1 MPPIASLVSAQF
13 TPVPA
18 TGNTPLVVCT
28 HCQNIKLPRNNLTRK
43 EEHLR
48 TCPSFALSPLSTQRD
63 ANGRTLLEDSIA
75 RRAGRTKPGNSNKSE
90 EEKEVLRLK
99 KLGAVLAYGNVDGGL
114 QEGIQERV
122 ERILRGES
130 AMLGPRGI
138 ERLGAEIRRA
148 TTSTPYQSSS
158 NLEDGDGGA
167 AAGGGGGDGLSA
179 FGSPEFE
186 TPSGGAGTN
195 NQTMAALLESAT
207 RNASA
212 SSSMDNSRK
221 RPLPIDFDGTPQ
233 HNRMAGNAPAKRFK
247 HAELYLDEDDLLFV
261 SSAQTLR
268 EERFAALVERLARL
282 VRLRDMR

>member
-13 TPVPA
+13 TEVTA
-18 TGNTPLVVCT
+18 TGSTPMVTCS

-48 TCPSFALSPLSTQRD
+48 TCPSFALSPLATQRD

-90 EEKEVLRLK
+90 EEKEVLRLRR
-99 KLGAVLAYGNVDGGL
+99 LGAVLAYGNVDGGL

-130 AMLGPRGI
+130 AMLGARGI
-138 ERLGAEIRRA
+138 ERLGTEIRRT
-148 TTSTPYQSSS
+148 TTSTPYQPSS
-158 NLEDGDGGA
+158 NFDSNDGA
-167 AAGGGGGDGLSA
+167 AGDGLSA
-179 FGSPEFE
+179 FETPEFE
-186 TPSGGAGTN
+186 TPSAGAGTN
-195 NQTMAALLESAT
+195 NQSMAALLESAT
-207 RNASA
+207 RNTSAASPLD
-212 SSSMDNSRK
+212 SSRK
-221 RPLPIDFDGTPQ
+221 RALPNDLENRTAGTT
-233 HNRMAGNAPAKRFK
+233 AKRFK
-247 HAELYLDEDDLLFV
+247 HAELYLDEDDLVFV
-261 SSAQTLR
+261 SSAQTAR

>member
-1 MPPIASLVSAQF
+1 MPPIASLVSSQF

-18 TGNTPLVVCT
+18 SGNTPMVVCT

-48 TCPSFALSPLSTQRD
+48 TCPSFALSPLATQRD

-75 RRAGRTKPGNSNKSE
+75 RRAGRTKPGNSNKTE
-90 EEKEVLRLK
+90 EEKEVLRLRR
-99 KLGAVLAYGNVDGGL
+99 LGAVLAYGNVDQGL
-114 QEGIQERV
+114 QEGIQGRV

-130 AMLGPRGI
+130 AMLGARGI
-138 ERLGAEIRRA
+138 ERLGTEIRRA
-148 TTSTPYQSSS
+148 TTTNPYQTP
-158 NLEDGDGGA
+158 NLDERDQGP
-167 AAGGGGGDGLSA
+167 GDGLSA
-179 FGSPEFE
+179 FGTPEFE
-186 TPSGGAGTN
+186 TPSAAGAATT

-207 RNASA
+207 RSA
-212 SSSMDNSRK
+212 PPVPSPIDNSRK
-221 RPLPIDFDGTPQ
+221 RPLPTDLDSTPQ
-233 HNRMAGNAPAKRFK
+233 HNRMSGNAKRFK

-261 SSAQTLR
+261 SSAQTPR

>member
-1 MPPIASLVSAQF
+1 M
-13 TPVPA
+13 
-18 TGNTPLVVCT
+18 VVCV

-48 TCPSFALSPLSTQRD
+48 TCTSFALSPLATQRD

-75 RRAGRTKPGNSNKSE
+75 RRAGRTKPGNSNKTE
-90 EEKEVLRLK
+90 EEKEVLRLRR
-99 KLGAVLAYGNVDGGL
+99 LGAVLAYGNVDGGL

-130 AMLGPRGI
+130 AMLGARGI
-138 ERLGAEIRRA
+138 ERLGTEIRRA

-167 AAGGGGGDGLSA
+167 GEDGLSA
-179 FGSPEFE
+179 FGTPGFE
-186 TPSGGAGTN
+186 TPSGGATTN
-195 NQTMAALLESAT
+195 SQTMAALLESAT
-207 RNASA
+207 RSAPA

-221 RPLPIDFDGTPQ
+221 RPLPTDLDSTPQ
-233 HNRMAGNAPAKRFK
+233 HSRRASNTPAKRFK

-261 SSAQTLR
+261 SSAQTPR

>member
-1 MPPIASLVSAQF
+1 MPPIASLVSSQF
-13 TPVPA
+13 TPIPA
-18 TGNTPLVVCT
+18 SGNTPMVVCS

-48 TCPSFALSPLSTQRD
+48 TCPSFALSPLATQRD

-75 RRAGRTKPGNSNKSE
+75 RRAGRTKPGNSNKTE
-90 EEKEVLRLK
+90 EEKEVLRLRR
-99 KLGAVLAYGNVDGGL
+99 LGAVLAYGNVDQGL

-130 AMLGPRGI
+130 AMLGARGI
-138 ERLGAEIRRA
+138 ERLGTEIRRA
-148 TTSTPYQSSS
+148 TTGSTYQPPS
-158 NLEDGDGGA
+158 NFEDGNEGA
-167 AAGGGGGDGLSA
+167 AGDGLSA
-179 FGSPEFE
+179 FGTPEFE
-186 TPSGGAGTN
+186 APSAAGAATT

-207 RNASA
+207 RSAPPAASP
-212 SSSMDNSRK
+212 MDNSRK
-221 RPLPIDFDGTPQ
+221 RPLPTDLDSTPQ
-233 HNRMAGNAPAKRFK
+233 HNRMAGNAKRFK

-261 SSAQTLR
+261 SSAQTPR

>member
-1 MPPIASLVSAQF
+1 MPPIASLVSSQF
-13 TPVPA
+13 TPIPA
-18 TGNTPLVVCT
+18 SGNTPMVVCT
-28 HCQNIKLPRNNLTRK
+28 HCQNAKMPRNNLTRK

-48 TCPSFALSPLSTQRD
+48 TCPSFALSPLATQRD

-75 RRAGRTKPGNSNKSE
+75 RRAGRTKPGNSNKTE

-99 KLGAVLAYGNVDGGL
+99 RLGAVLAYGNVDQGL

-130 AMLGPRGI
+130 AMLGARGI
-138 ERLGAEIRRA
+138 DRLGTEIRRA
-148 TTSTPYQSSS
+148 TGTIHPYQPTS
-158 NLEDGDGGA
+158 NFEDGNEGA
-167 AAGGGGGDGLSA
+167 AGDGLSA
-179 FGSPEFE
+179 FGTPEFE
-186 TPSGGAGTN
+186 TPSAAAAGTT

-207 RNASA
+207 RSA
-212 SSSMDNSRK
+212 PPVPSPMDNSRK
-221 RPLPIDFDGTPQ
+221 RPLPTDLDSTPQ
-233 HNRMAGNAPAKRFK
+233 HNRMAGNAKRFK

-261 SSAQTLR
+261 SSAQTPR